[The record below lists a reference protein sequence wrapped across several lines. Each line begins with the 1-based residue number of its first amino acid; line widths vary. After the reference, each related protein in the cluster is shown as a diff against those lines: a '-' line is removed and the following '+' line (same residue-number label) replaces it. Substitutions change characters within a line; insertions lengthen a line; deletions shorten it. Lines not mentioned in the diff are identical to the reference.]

1 MEKTS
6 KAAAGGLVKK
16 GIVGAVILALAVGA
30 FFAVNYVMQLQEYK
44 KRIADIS
51 ISNVDLSK
59 IPDGSYTGSYDAIMI
74 AAKVRVDISNH
85 VIQDIDSVSQ
95 KRKRK
100 KSRKHCE
107 RSQIGAVIESGH
119 RNGRNKQQQSDLESG
134 AKCVEFRCEGV
145 MALVGGGLPF

>member
-85 VIQDIDSVSQ
+85 VIQDIDILYH
-95 KRKRK
+95 KNERGK
-100 KSRKHCE
+100 KAESIVNEVK
-107 RSQIGAVIESGH
+107 SAQSLKVDTVTGATNSSKVILKAVQNALDSGV
-119 RNGRNKQQQSDLESG
+119 K
-134 AKCVEFRCEGV
+134 A
-145 MALVGGGLPF
+145 

>member
-85 VIQDIDSVSQ
+85 VIQDIDILYH
-95 KRKRK
+95 KNERGK
-100 KSRKHCE
+100 KAESIVNEVK
-107 RSQIGAVIESGH
+107 SAQSLKVDTVTGATNSSKVILKAVQNALNSGV
-119 RNGRNKQQQSDLESG
+119 K
-134 AKCVEFRCEGV
+134 A
-145 MALVGGGLPF
+145 